1 MFLLTSRQGHC
12 AVTVHLCIVLTAII
26 IATSACHAPQQTA
39 PQAPTNVPSTPS
51 QSQANPPVTTP
62 ANFPSASVAWKADGS
77 ITPGEYQNHQA
88 FDDYE
93 INWSNDDQYVYIG
106 MKAKTMGWVAVGF
119 GATTFMNNAN
129 IIQGYFSDGKV
140 VVADQFSTG
149 NFGPHNDVT
158 SLGGTYAILD
168 SGGSQTNGTTIIEFK
183 RKLDPGDKF
192 HPALVKGVNKIIWA
206 YGGDNQYLIKHVSRG
221 EGQITIQ

>member
-1 MFLLTSRQGHC
+1 
-12 AVTVHLCIVLTAII
+12 
-26 IATSACHAPQQTA
+26 
-39 PQAPTNVPSTPS
+39 
-51 QSQANPPVTTP
+51 
-62 ANFPSASVAWKADGS
+62 
-77 ITPGEYQNHQA
+77 
-88 FDDYE
+88 
-93 INWSNDDQYVYIG
+93 

-168 SGGSQTNGTTIIEFK
+168 SGGAQTNGTTIIEFK

-192 HPALVKGVNKIIWA
+192 HPALVKGINKIIWA